1 MRGPWP
7 SEPAAVVFD
16 CDGLLLDTE
25 TCWTYAE
32 RALFARYDRVFGPTD
47 KQAMIGKA
55 LGAAGRI
62 LERLLDQPGRADELG
77 AELYDLVRV
86 ELLRGVAPMPGA
98 ADLVEAL
105 RGRRPIAVASNS
117 LRDLLTGILARSGL
131 APAFP
136 VVLGGDDVADPKP
149 APDIYLRACQLLG
162 AAPSR
167 SIALEDSPTGA
178 AAARAAGLYVIGV
191 PSLPETV
198 LDADLVVPSLG
209 HPDVWRA
216 VGLDPVPA

>member
-1 MRGPWP
+1 
-7 SEPAAVVFD
+7 VVFD

-47 KQAMIGKA
+47 KQAMLGKA
-55 LGAAGRI
+55 FGAAGRI

-86 ELLRGVAPMPGA
+86 ELLRGASPMPGA
-98 ADLVEAL
+98 AELVEAL

-117 LRDLLTGILARSGL
+117 LRDLLTGILESSGL

-149 APDIYLRACQLLG
+149 APDIYLRACELLG
-162 AAPSR
+162 AAPSQ

-191 PSLPETV
+191 PSLPDTV